1 MWGAQRIW
9 TKDHPKRLG
18 RNEIPITVAV
28 GSPMDVAEPV
38 DRVMADLRA
47 EMTEILHRVQEEY
60 PHPAGAYWVP
70 HRLGGTAPTPHE
82 ARVREEA
89 ERAERARRQTE
100 NG

>member
-1 MWGAQRIW
+1 VWGAQRIW
-9 TKDHPKRLG
+9 TKDHPKNLG
-18 RNEIPITVAV
+18 RHGIPITVAV
-28 GSPMDVAEPV
+28 GRPMEVAEPV

-47 EMTEILHRVQEEY
+47 EMTDVLHRVQDEY